1 MEEKIWPNSGRIF
14 KNEKREKE
22 THANGRGEG
31 EVTCPHCQNRV
42 LFFIDSWI
50 KQGAKGV
57 WSSLA
62 FKVKDKQ
69 PGASAPQGAMRGPV
83 GSQAEM
89 AVPPGPRSP
98 PKPATGFDDDSIP
111 F

>member
-1 MEEKIWPNSGRIF
+1 MSEKIWPNSGRIF
-14 KNEKREKE
+14 KNENREKE
-22 THANGRGEG
+22 THANGRGDG

-50 KQGAKGV
+50 KQGAKGP
-57 WSSLA
+57 WSSLS
-62 FKVKDKQ
+62 FKPKDKQ
-69 PGASAPQGAMRGPV
+69 PVAAPQPMRGPV
-83 GSQAEM
+83 GAQSEM

-98 PKPATGFDDDSIP
+98 PASGKGFSDDEIP